1 MKGKGESMMIA
12 TWKGIALFA
21 GMLFVTAL
29 ACKAR
34 QETKG
39 GGEAASGSGEKT
51 GGALASEQVAQEEH
65 PRVRMKTTLG
75 DVVLELD
82 RKNAPMS
89 VENFLRYAQDGF
101 YNGTI
106 FHRVIQGFMVQGGGL
121 EPGMKIKPARDPI
134 RNEAGNGL
142 KNLRGTAAMARTS
155 VVDSA
160 TCQFFINV
168 KDNAFLDHRDD
179 TAQGYGYAVFGRV
192 VEGMD
197 VVEKIEKVQTGSRG
211 PNRDVPI
218 EDVFILKAEPESGKT
233 LSP

>member
-1 MKGKGESMMIA
+1 
-12 TWKGIALFA
+12 
-21 GMLFVTAL
+21 
-29 ACKAR
+29 
-34 QETKG
+34 
-39 GGEAASGSGEKT
+39 
-51 GGALASEQVAQEEH
+51 
-65 PRVRMKTTLG
+65 
-75 DVVLELD
+75 
-82 RKNAPMS
+82 
-89 VENFLRYAQDGF
+89 
-101 YNGTI
+101 
-106 FHRVIQGFMVQGGGL
+106 
-121 EPGMKIKPARDPI
+121 MKIKPARDPI